1 MPIGAVPAFQ
11 IIVAWIANSFIR
23 PMVKRSSAIAI
34 CNMIGNCASIWG
46 SYIYPSSTAPQYVL
60 GGSINASICVV
71 VALLALALRVI
82 HKRENRKLDRAEQ
95 ADFVV
100 NDGVGVGGGETG
112 GTEEKKRGFRYVY

>member
-46 SYIYPSSTAPQYVL
+46 SYIYPASSAPRYIL
-60 GGSINASICVV
+60 GGSINASMCVV
-71 VALLALALRVI
+71 VALLALVLRYV
-82 HKRENRKLDRAEQ
+82 HQYENKKLDKAERDAQ
-95 ADFVV
+95 F
-100 NDGVGVGGGETG
+100 GEVDQEQENT
-112 GTEEKKRGFRYVY
+112 GFRYVH